1 MKVQAS
7 DEFSDGRIRV
17 HDGNYHWFFFLCN
30 KDKHCKADC
39 SVCQPPYYTA
49 SIKSSKNYKD
59 KDLNNLELDE
69 KDFEKLSFGDN
80 CFDYWE
86 REKIWNCRTNEWEV
100 VTDGPI
106 SNY

>member
-17 HDGNYHWFFFLCN
+17 HDGDHHWFFFLCD
-30 KDKHCKADC
+30 KDNHCKADC

-49 SIKSSKNYKD
+49 SIKNSKNYKD

-69 KDFEKLSFGDN
+69 KDFEKLYFDDD

-100 VTDGPI
+100 ENVETSD
-106 SNY
+106 N